1 MSLVLSTSWNAFRHT
16 DGISLIN
23 EIKALG
29 FEGVELSFNLT
40 SSMVTDVEKLVREG
54 SIRVPS
60 VHNFCPIPD
69 GVQREAA
76 LPDYY
81 SMSSKDGDQR
91 AHAVRQAKITID
103 TAARLNSRA
112 VVLHCGRVEIPDR
125 TADLIALFNKG
136 QKASPEFAALRD
148 DITSQR
154 NGLKKTFLENTLR
167 SLDEL
172 NAYAASRKIK
182 LGIETRYYFREIP
195 FLDEIKV
202 ILDTFKDS
210 QVYYWHDTGHAQ
222 VMENLGFIAS
232 HEEILK
238 MYGPRMLG
246 IHLHDISGCSDHRP
260 PGTGELDFRRIK
272 GYIPNSALKVMEAHH
287 PATGSQLI
295 KAAEYLDNLF
305 NG

>member
-1 MSLVLSTSWNAFRHT
+1 MSLVLSTSWNAFRCT
-16 DGISLIN
+16 DGTSLIN

-29 FEGVELSFNLT
+29 FKGVELSFNLT
-40 SSMVTDVEKLVREG
+40 SSMVKSVEKLVREG

-60 VHNFCPIPD
+60 VHNFCPIPE
-69 GVQREAA
+69 GVQRQAA

-81 SMSSKDGDQR
+81 SMSSRDEDQR

-103 TAARLNSRA
+103 TAARLNSNA

-125 TADLIALFNKG
+125 TTDLIALYNEGRKT
-136 QKASPEFAALRD
+136 SHEFSALRD
-148 DITSQR
+148 EIAKQR
-154 NGLKKTFLENTLR
+154 NGLKKGFLDNTLR

-172 NAYAASRKIK
+172 NTYAASRSIK

-195 FLDEIKV
+195 FLDEIGL
-202 ILDTFKDS
+202 ILDTFKGS

-222 VMENLGFIAS
+222 VMENLGFITS
-232 HEEILK
+232 HEEFLK
-238 MYGPRMLG
+238 NYGPRMLG

-260 PGTGELDFRRIK
+260 PGTGEFDFRRIK
-272 GYIPNSALKVMEAHH
+272 AYVTDSTIKVMEAHH
-287 PATGSQLI
+287 PATASQLI